1 MFNEF
6 IKKYKPTYMVH
17 GHIHLY
23 DQSEPRISRYDDSII
38 VNAYGHYVID
48 LPVTDISDIPVIT
61 D

>member
-1 MFNEF
+1 
-6 IKKYKPTYMVH
+6 MVH